1 VRGKL
6 KGLHS
11 ADVFNLETWSPGD
24 EPFGFQLDAMIG
36 PAESEGEE
44 SFGMTVCTPEWFA
57 KKQMSG
63 QTIRS
68 GEHTLF
74 LTKYDYRALW
84 NFIER
89 AAQRSEG
96 EDWSE
101 IAAKLSWLGHWEFA
115 DYTA

>member
-1 VRGKL
+1 VPAKL

-11 ADVFNLETWSPGD
+11 ADVSNLETWFPGD
-24 EPFGFQLDAMIG
+24 EPFGFQLFAMIG
-36 PAESEGEE
+36 PADSEGEE
-44 SFGMTVCTPEWFA
+44 SFDMTVCTPEWFA
-57 KKQMSG
+57 REQMRG

-74 LTKYDYRALW
+74 VTEYSYRALW

-96 EDWSE
+96 ESWRE
-101 IAAKLSWLGHWEFA
+101 IAGKLSWLGHWEFA
-115 DYTA
+115 DYSL